1 MNLVSHT
8 LFALVL
14 YSLLVSGVTLQ
25 KIQTHFQPTVLHGV
39 FWLTQTEAKKYQ
51 DKEGNFLDSLVPE
64 LIDKWISCSLTNKDE
79 KLNKLVK
86 EVNIHKST
94 KSCQKVNNPCRFSF
108 PRLPSDKTL
117 ISNPLSEEDL
127 SKKAYNL
134 ISTTLSEEELSKE
147 IINLIYYPS
156 SEKDL
161 GKDVFTEKLNDAKN
175 IL

>member
-1 MNLVSHT
+1 MRYAEIFRLWKISISHFKRKPCIT
-8 LFALVL
+8 
-14 YSLLVSGVTLQ
+14 
-25 KIQTHFQPTVLHGV
+25 
-39 FWLTQTEAKKYQ
+39 
-51 DKEGNFLDSLVPE
+51 
-64 LIDKWISCSLTNKDE
+64 
-79 KLNKLVK
+79 VK

-117 ISNPLSEEDL
+117 ISNPLPEEDL